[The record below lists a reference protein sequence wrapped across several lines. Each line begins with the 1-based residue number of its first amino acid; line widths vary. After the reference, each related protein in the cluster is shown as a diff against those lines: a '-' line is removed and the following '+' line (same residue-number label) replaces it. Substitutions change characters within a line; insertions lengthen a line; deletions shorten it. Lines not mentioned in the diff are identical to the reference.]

1 MSITI
6 FASRF
11 PDMSLIQNH
20 LWGYNKLI
28 KYIRRTIEAPSKRMF
43 HPLNREQWVP
53 PSLAGARIWLTLEAP
68 REESHQLVAW
78 TEFQTKLV
86 IRKKKEKHINRS
98 INQIQSIQ
106 MIKTTSPITNDPPQ
120 LSIAKPWPLLAA
132 LQWNVMPRRDLVSVV
147 VLDDPKRK
155 SKKAPSPI
163 IKRSP
168 GSACGTPGCL
178 ALPPGQNSGK
188 AGIVGGWAI
197 WYRTDP

>member
-1 MSITI
+1 
-6 FASRF
+6 
-11 PDMSLIQNH
+11 
-20 LWGYNKLI
+20 
-28 KYIRRTIEAPSKRMF
+28 
-43 HPLNREQWVP
+43 
-53 PSLAGARIWLTLEAP
+53 
-68 REESHQLVAW
+68 
-78 TEFQTKLV
+78 V
-86 IRKKKEKHINRS
+86 IRKKIGKTYKQKYQSNS
-98 INQIQSIQ
+98 INTNGPVHWVS
-106 MIKTTSPITNDPPQ
+106 IKTTSPITNDPPQ

-188 AGIVGGWAI
+188 AGIVGG
-197 WYRTDP
+197 